1 MQFVMTA
8 ADEGKLLRA
17 FLREQGV
24 SAALCARLKRREN
37 GMCIN
42 GAHVTVRA
50 VLHAG
55 DVLELAIEEREP
67 PLHVLPR
74 ELPLCV
80 VLENEDLLVAAKAVD
95 MPTHPSHGHF
105 EDTLANALA
114 YRYAKDGTP
123 FRPRFVNRLDRNT
136 TGLVLVAK
144 HALAAAQL
152 GAAMARGEIRKSYL
166 ALVGGR
172 IDTPR
177 MIESGIRR
185 REESIIFREVCPIGE
200 GDLAKT
206 EVQPLYWSEAFS
218 LVRLIPHTGRTHQLR
233 VHLSSIGH
241 PLLGDELYGGDLD
254 CIARHALHAATLS
267 FPLPRTG
274 ERITARAPLPC
285 DMAEVIKLLGEEAM
299 ALANAE
305 CAETGQGSP

>member
-1 MQFVMTA
+1 MKIVEKM
-8 ADEGKLLRA
+8 
-17 FLREQGV
+17 
-24 SAALCARLKRREN
+24 
-37 GMCIN
+37 
-42 GAHVTVRA
+42 
-50 VLHAG
+50 
-55 DVLELAIEEREP
+55 
-67 PLHVLPR
+67 
-74 ELPLCV
+74 
-80 VLENEDLLVAAKAVD
+80 AAKAAD

-114 YRYAKDGTP
+114 YRYAKDGVP

-152 GAAMARGEIRKSYL
+152 GASMARGEIRKSYL

-172 IDTPR
+172 IDAPR
-177 MIESGIRR
+177 VIESGIRR

-206 EVQPLYWSEAFS
+206 EVQPLWWSEELS

-241 PLLGDELYGGDLD
+241 PLLGDELYGGDL
-254 CIARHALHAATLS
+254 ARMRRHALHAATLC
-267 FPLPRTG
+267 FPQPRTG
-274 ERITARAPLPC
+274 EIVTVRAPLPD
-285 DMAEVIKLLGEEAM
+285 DMAELISSLGEEAM
-299 ALANAE
+299 ALADAE
-305 CAETGQGSP
+305 CTETS